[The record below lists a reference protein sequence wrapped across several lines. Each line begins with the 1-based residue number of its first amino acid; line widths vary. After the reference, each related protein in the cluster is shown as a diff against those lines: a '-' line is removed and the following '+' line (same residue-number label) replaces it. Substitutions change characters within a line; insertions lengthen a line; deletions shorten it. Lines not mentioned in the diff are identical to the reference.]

1 MYGTFNGIHLR
12 KITSS
17 LATLTSS
24 LLAQQQ
30 LKTITM
36 PSKDGRVDFWEF
48 YGDKR
53 IGVAVDRGA
62 LKLGLSPNDVPISRK
77 RS

>member
-1 MYGTFNGIHLR
+1 MYGTFNGIQLR
-12 KITSS
+12 NIRSS
-17 LATLTSS
+17 LATLTSR

-36 PSKDGRVDFWEF
+36 PLKDGRVDFWEF

-53 IGVAVDRGA
+53 IGVDLDRGTF
-62 LKLGLSPNDVPISRK
+62 K
-77 RS
+77 RG